1 MSKKRDMERIE
12 RRVQTRI
19 PKDYK
24 DDFVKISKVINDAEI
39 IPDNTESIILNE
51 ENKTIEILSKDGSV
65 LTIDEFSGDKD
76 TLIINTVNIILV
88 SLAVDSEL
96 DITDEPICWT
106 PIKTHHTMLE
116 LHESYSKMCVAEA
129 SFSILYGA
137 VSKD

>member
-1 MSKKRDMERIE
+1 MKEKRDMERIE

-76 TLIINTVNIILV
+76 TLIINTARTILI

-96 DITDEPICWT
+96 DITDKSLQWT
-106 PIKTHHTMLE
+106 PIQTHQAMLALSE
-116 LHESYSKMCVAEA
+116 PYSKMCVAEA
-129 SFSILYGA
+129 SFSVLYEM
-137 VSKD
+137 